1 MKHYETVFW
10 HSLPRIIP
18 KETPE
23 DPQLIPVQAMNEA
36 CTWVLGTRF
45 EVTVGYSN
53 LRPRPNLSVPGVGA
67 QRFQSTPCKVR
78 SLCLSLGLSGPVMT
92 AGHVKCQCITS
103 VQNIEGNSGVQ
114 YFFGSRAAER
124 IHTWNLGCISYLC
137 LTSVNAGDLRWMTST
152 WPWCKGTV
160 LSSRLQLEALHTRW
174 QLEGLWC
181 ILQCRALFWLL
192 FVRDSVL

>member
-1 MKHYETVFW
+1 MGVWDKIW
-10 HSLPRIIP
+10 
-18 KETPE
+18 
-23 DPQLIPVQAMNEA
+23 
-36 CTWVLGTRF
+36 
-45 EVTVGYSN
+45 GYSN
-53 LRPRPNLSVPGVGA
+53 LRPRPRHCILLQSFCANLCQVLVHRGSSPHLVKLEVFVWALVCRVQWWQPGMSNVSASLLYKILKATAAFSIFSV
-67 QRFQSTPCKVR
+67 
-78 SLCLSLGLSGPVMT
+78 
-92 AGHVKCQCITS
+92 
-103 VQNIEGNSGVQ
+103 
-114 YFFGSRAAER
+114 AER